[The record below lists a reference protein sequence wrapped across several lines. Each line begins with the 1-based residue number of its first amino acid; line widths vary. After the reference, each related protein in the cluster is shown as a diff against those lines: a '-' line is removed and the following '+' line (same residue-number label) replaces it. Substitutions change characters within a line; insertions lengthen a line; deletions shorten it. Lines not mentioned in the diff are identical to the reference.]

1 MERLAESGQN
11 PGVSRKTPAHHVL
24 KMDEYGELRLCQC
37 GRLPVSRVKRKKL
50 MNVLK
55 GG

>member
-11 PGVSRKTPAHHVL
+11 PGVSRKTPTHHVL
-24 KMDEYGELRLCQC
+24 TLDEYGEPQSSER
-37 GRLPVSRVKRKKL
+37 GRLLVSRVKRKKL